1 MNRQQM
7 NAKQAVERA
16 MREALERQRLERQH
30 DSVVVATDGLPKGR
44 RQELR
49 DRYGLTLPDTVP
61 VAPDPTARPALLPLN
76 EMAKGVTLR
85 LAEACGAPPLVT
97 VPEGLHERLAAA
109 LGLRGRSGAPTVPE
123 GLHERLAAALG
134 HRGRRERGA

>member
-76 EMAKGVTLR
+76 EMAKGVTLPPSLHQR
-85 LAEACGAPPLVT
+85 LAEACGVPPLVAL
-97 VPEGLHERLAAA
+97 PEGLHERLAAA
-109 LGLRGRSGAPTVPE
+109 LGLRGR
-123 GLHERLAAALG
+123 
-134 HRGRRERGA
+134 RERGA